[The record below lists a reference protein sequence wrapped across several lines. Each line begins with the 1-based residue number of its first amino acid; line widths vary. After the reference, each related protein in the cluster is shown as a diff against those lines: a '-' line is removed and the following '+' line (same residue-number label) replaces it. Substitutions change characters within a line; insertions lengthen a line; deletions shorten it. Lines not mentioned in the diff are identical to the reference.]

1 MADIIA
7 LKRSYIR
14 SEKKPPAG
22 GICDVII
29 FPGVRYERWEDRSSG
44 TAVCLA
50 ENRALEIAAPAGT
63 GSSS

>member
-7 LKRSYIR
+7 LKRSHIR

-44 TAVCLA
+44 PAVCLG
-50 ENRALEIAAPAGT
+50 ENRALELTAPIAT
-63 GSSS
+63 GSPS